1 MGELIFLVSREE
13 CGPLLYTTCEP
24 GNNKQTMYSA
34 FVIKTKQK
42 SGSRSNSK
50 TTQEKISK

>member
-42 SGSRSNSK
+42 PGSRSNSK
-50 TTQEKISK
+50 ITQEEISK